1 MGTTINISGSTVHG
15 NVTSADS
22 IQNSFNQTGTGS
34 PGKAATPANLQGA
47 GTVKIFLASS
57 EELRTERDSF
67 ELYLRQQNDHY
78 QEQGTYLKIVRWEN
92 FLDAMSATRLQD
104 EYNQAVRECDIFV
117 SLFATKTG
125 KYTEEEFDTA
135 HKQFLATGRPY
146 IYTLFKDT
154 ALSTS
159 SVDRTAMQSLWAF
172 QDKLKTLGHFYTTF
186 SNIDDLKLRF
196 SEQLKHLLKPGKL
209 G

>member
-1 MGTTINISGSTVHG
+1 MGNTINISGSTVHG

-22 IQNSFNQTGTGS
+22 ITNSFNQTGTRA
-34 PGKAATPANLQGA
+34 PGKAVPPANLQGA
-47 GTVKIFLASS
+47 GRIKIFLASS
-57 EELRTERDSF
+57 EELRTERDNF

-78 QEQGTYLKIVRWEN
+78 QEQGTYLQIVRWEN
-92 FLDAMSATRLQD
+92 FLDAMSPTRLQD
-104 EYNQAVRECDIFV
+104 EYNKAVRECDIFV

-135 HKQFLATGRPY
+135 HQQFLATGRPY
-146 IYTLFKDT
+146 IYTFFKDT
-154 ALSTS
+154 ELSTG
-159 SVDRTAMQSLWAF
+159 SVDRAALQSLWAF
-172 QDKLKTLGHFYTTF
+172 QDKLNKLGHFYTTF
-186 SNIDDLKLRF
+186 KNIDDLKLRF

>member
-22 IQNSFNQTGTGS
+22 ITNSFNQTGTNS
-34 PGKAATPANLQGA
+34 PGKAAPPANLQGA

-57 EELRTERDSF
+57 EKLRTERDSF
-67 ELYLRQQNDHY
+67 ELFLRQQNDHY
-78 QEQGTYLKIVRWEN
+78 RLQGTYLEIVRWEN

-104 EYNQAVRECDIFV
+104 EYNKAVRDCDIFV

-135 HKQFLATGRPY
+135 HQQFLATGRPY
-146 IYTLFKDT
+146 IYTFFKDT

-159 SVDRTAMQSLWAF
+159 SADRTALHSLWAF
-172 QDKLKTLGHFYTTF
+172 QDKLGNLGHFYTIF
-186 SNIDDLKLRF
+186 KNIDELKLRF
-196 SEQLKHLLKPGKL
+196 SEQLKLLLKPGKL

>member
-1 MGTTINISGSTVHG
+1 MGNTTINISGSTVHG
-15 NVTSADS
+15 NVTSADL
-22 IQNSFNQTGTGS
+22 IQNSFNQTNTA
-34 PGKAATPANLQGA
+34 PAKAAAPANLQGA

-57 EELRTERDSF
+57 EELRAERDNF
-67 ELYLRQQNDHY
+67 ELFLRQQNDHY

-135 HKQFLATGRPY
+135 HKQFLASGRPY
-146 IYTLFKDT
+146 IYTFFKDA
-154 ALSTS
+154 ALSTGS
-159 SVDRTAMQSLWAF
+159 ADRQALQSLWAF
-172 QDKLKTLGHFYTTF
+172 QDRLKALGH
-186 SNIDDLKLRF
+186 
-196 SEQLKHLLKPGKL
+196 
-209 G
+209 